1 MCTVTGVGFT
11 LLEEFAVTSVN
22 EGLTGLRVLVTGGSR
37 GIGEATVRRFAAAGA
52 TVLTASRTA
61 PAEDLPATFIPADL
75 RSEEGAAE
83 LGRRAVDSVGGIDVL
98 VNNAG
103 AATGPMLTL
112 ERSDASWLAD
122 LEMNLLSAVRLD
134 RALVPQMV
142 ERGSGVVVH
151 VSSIAS
157 HLPQP
162 AEASYA
168 ASKAA
173 LNAYSRELATA
184 VGEHG
189 VRVVCVVP
197 GFVVTEGAVGHLQQ
211 MADSQGVGIDDVKQ
225 QIVDHLKVPMGHPG
239 EPEDVAEMIAFLA
252 SGRAKW
258 LTGAQFRVDGGI
270 IPVV

>member
-1 MCTVTGVGFT
+1 MAIAND
-11 LLEEFAVTSVN
+11 EF
-22 EGLTGLRVLVTGGSR
+22 GGLRVLVTGGSR
-37 GIGEATVRRFAAAGA
+37 GLGEATARRFASAGA
-52 TVLTASRTA
+52 TVLTASRT
-61 PAEDLPATFIPADL
+61 PPPDDLPATFISADL
-75 RSEEGAAE
+75 RSEQGVAE
-83 LGRRAVDSVGGIDVL
+83 LGRRVVDSVGGVDIL

-103 AATGPMLTL
+103 AATGPMPTL
-112 ERSDASWLAD
+112 GRSDASWLAD

-134 RALVPQMV
+134 RALVPGMI

-173 LNAYSRELATA
+173 LNAYSRELAME

-189 VRVVCVVP
+189 VRVVCVLP
-197 GFVVTEGAVGHLQQ
+197 GFIVTEGARRHLQQ
-211 MADSQGVGIDDVKQ
+211 MADSQGTDIDGITQ
-225 QIVDHLKVPMGHPG
+225 QIVDHLKVPMGRPG
-239 EPEDVAEMIAFLA
+239 EPEDIAEMIAFLA
-252 SGRAKW
+252 SSRGKW

-270 IPVV
+270 IPTV

>member
-1 MCTVTGVGFT
+1 MAIANN
-11 LLEEFAVTSVN
+11 EF
-22 EGLTGLRVLVTGGSR
+22 GGLRVLVTGGSR
-37 GIGEATVRRFAAAGA
+37 GLGEATARRFASAGA
-52 TVLTASRTA
+52 TVLTASRT
-61 PAEDLPATFIPADL
+61 PPPDGLPATFIPADL
-75 RSEEGAAE
+75 RSEEGVAE
-83 LGRRAVDSVGGIDVL
+83 LGRRVMDSVGGVDVL

-103 AATGPMLTL
+103 AATGPMPTL

-134 RALVPQMV
+134 RALVPGMI

-173 LNAYSRELATA
+173 LNTYSRELATA
-184 VGEHG
+184 VGGRG
-189 VRVVCVVP
+189 VRVVSVLP
-197 GFVVTEGAVGHLQQ
+197 GFILTDGARQHLQQ
-211 MADSQGVGIDDVKQ
+211 MADSQGADIDGITQ
-225 QIVDHLKVPMGHPG
+225 QIVDHLKVPMGRPG
-239 EPEDVAEMIAFLA
+239 QPEDIAEMIAFLA
-252 SGRAKW
+252 SSRGKW

-270 IPVV
+270 IPTV

>member
-1 MCTVTGVGFT
+1 VTI
-11 LLEEFAVTSVN
+11 EN
-22 EGLTGLRVLVTGGSR
+22 EGFTGLRVLVTGGSR
-37 GIGEATVRRFAAAGA
+37 GLGEATARRFAAAGA

-61 PAEDLPATFIPADL
+61 PPEDMPATFIPADL
-75 RSEEGAAE
+75 RSEEGVQE
-83 LGRRAVDSVGGIDVL
+83 LGRRVLDTVGGIDVL

-103 AATGPMLTL
+103 AATGPMPTL

-122 LEMNLLSAVRLD
+122 LEMNLLAAVRLD
-134 RALVPQMV
+134 RALVPGMV

-189 VRVVCVVP
+189 VRVVCVLP
-197 GFVVTEGAVGHLQQ
+197 GFVLTEGAANHLQQ
-211 MADSQGVGIDDVKQ
+211 MAASQGVGFDDFKQ
-225 QIVDHLKVPMGHPG
+225 QIVDRAKLPMGRPG

-270 IPVV
+270 IPTV